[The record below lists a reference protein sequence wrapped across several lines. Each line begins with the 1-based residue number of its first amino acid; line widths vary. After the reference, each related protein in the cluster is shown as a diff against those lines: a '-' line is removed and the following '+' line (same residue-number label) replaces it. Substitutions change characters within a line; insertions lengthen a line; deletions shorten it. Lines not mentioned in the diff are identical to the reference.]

1 LDFSGLFFDCFGSFS
16 VQFLAVQFF
25 GFSRLGSASF
35 SGAFFGFF
43 WCFCSTLKTRC
54 NLGGLGQKEKE
65 REKGQKA
72 KSHKGLREKYRLWK
86 TFLDCRGRREKNGRK
101 RAEKSPE
108 LVGAYDF

>member
-72 KSHKGLREKYRLWK
+72 KSHKGLREKIQIVENFFGLQGQEREK
-86 TFLDCRGRREKNGRK
+86 RTEKGRKKPRTCRG
-101 RAEKSPE
+101 
-108 LVGAYDF
+108 L